1 MIVLPILM
9 ALTTAVVPAS
19 SPERCSV
26 RVPGAEHV
34 IGACLNDLTTAGTV
48 ASGHTD
54 PADWAGLEPPGT
66 VNPSGVPG
74 IQLDGYFPDSSK
86 TNSTHGWHHDSQFV
100 IRLPRKWNGGLVVAG
115 PPGIREQYAN
125 DRIIG
130 DYALSRGFAF
140 AATDKGNTGPFAY
153 RDGARPGDGILEW
166 HHRMAQL
173 TVATKAVAARH
184 YGRPP
189 RHTYVAGTSAGG
201 YLVRWQLE
209 RFPWLYDGGV
219 DWNGLLFT
227 PSNPG
232 LLATL
237 PPALRAFPRGAR
249 DEMVAAG
256 YPAESEP
263 LWASHYRNQWDTLQR
278 ILREEID
285 PGYDGATEAGTP
297 FCPEGTGP
305 GCDTDYN
312 YADRPRE
319 VRDVVR
325 KISLTG
331 KIKRPLITIH
341 GTLDVLVPISRS
353 SDVYA
358 RMTAGQHR
366 YYRIEGGNHIEALA
380 TTPLVRPM
388 LPCFRS
394 AFDAMTDWA
403 ERGTAPPPSHTVSRT
418 ATCDL

>member
-19 SPERCSV
+19 SPKQCGV

-34 IGACLNDLTTAGTV
+34 VGACLDDLTTAGTV

-86 TNSTHGWHHDSQFV
+86 TNPTHGWNHDSQFV

-115 PPGIREQYAN
+115 PPGVREQYAN

-130 DYALSRGFAF
+130 DHALSRGFAF

-153 RDGARPGDGILEW
+153 RDGVRPGDGILEW
-166 HHRMAQL
+166 HRRMAQL

-189 RHTYVAGTSAGG
+189 
-201 YLVRWQLE
+201 
-209 RFPWLYDGGV
+209 D
-219 DWNGLLFT
+219 
-227 PSNPG
+227 NPG
-232 LLATL
+232 LLGTL
-237 PPALRAFPRGAR
+237 PPALRAYPRGAR
-249 DEMVAAG
+249 DEMAAAG

-263 LWASHYRNQWDTLQR
+263 LWAFHHRNQWDILQR

-305 GCDTDYN
+305 GCDTDYD

-319 VRDVVR
+319 VRDTVR
-325 KISLTG
+325 RISLTG

-341 GTLDVLVPISRS
+341 GTLDALVPISRS

-358 RMTAGQHR
+358 RMTARTTAAEHR
-366 YYRIEGGNHIEALA
+366 YYRIEGGNHVEALA
-380 TTPLVRPM
+380 NTALVRPM

-394 AFDAMTDWA
+394 AFDAMTGWV
-403 ERGTAPPPSHTVSRT
+403 ERGITPPTSRTVSRT
-418 ATCDL
+418 EPCAL